1 MDDFFNTV
9 MAALAEPRR
18 GIDGYKKSKAGEY
31 ARNVLR
37 QELLGAQRFTI
48 SDALSTEAVKAS
60 LAEPKIMAGMMDMA
74 VPPFNNMW
82 IEWDE
87 RHLPQGDHLD

>member
-18 GIDGYKKSKAGEY
+18 GIDGYKKSKMGEY

-48 SDALSTEAVKAS
+48 SNALSAEAVKAS

-74 VPPFNNMW
+74 AVSYT
-82 IEWDE
+82 
-87 RHLPQGDHLD
+87 HLTLPTKA